1 MASTDL
7 TDVAG
12 SGDREMSLSPE
23 QALLFAIELHK
34 LDKFD
39 DAELI
44 YKALL
49 ERWPDHADVL
59 SHMGV
64 LQHQRGNHE
73 RALGLLRHALEI
85 VPDAPGIWNNLGNV
99 LLRLGEPKDAE
110 QAFRRSIELT
120 DNPEAQA
127 SLSRVLRRRGQ
138 WSESEAACRR
148 AIEINPDFGDAWHN
162 LSLTLLRQDRV
173 LEGIAAANKA
183 LILLP
188 PHRRRRDSY
197 ARALVLAGQVE
208 QAAAI
213 FRDWLAEEPDN
224 AYVQHHLAACTG
236 DRVPERASDAYV
248 ERVFDN
254 FASTFDKKLA
264 TLRYRAPQLVADAL
278 GAVLPA
284 PAHQF
289 DIADVGC
296 GTGLCGPLVRAWAR
310 RLSGCDLS
318 GAMLDQA
325 GQRKVYDLLEKAEL
339 VQFLEGHPDS
349 FDVVISA
356 DTLCYFGNLQGVAKA
371 VRSALRV
378 GGRFVFTVEA
388 LKEADGDTYRLL
400 ANGRYAHALA
410 YVESVLRAA
419 DLLPQRTAGEV
430 LREEVAL
437 PVHGWLVT
445 ASRAL

>member
-1 MASTDL
+1 MASTDP
-7 TDVAG
+7 TDAAG
-12 SGDREMSLSPE
+12 TGDREMSLSPE
-23 QALLFAIELHK
+23 EALLFAIELHK

-64 LQHQRGNHE
+64 LQHQRGNQE

-85 VPDAPGIWNNLGNV
+85 VPDAPGVWNNLGNV
-99 LLRLGEPKDAE
+99 LLRLNESEDAE
-110 QAFRRSIELT
+110 HAFRRSIELT
-120 DNPEAQA
+120 DSPEAQA
-127 SLSRVLRRRGQ
+127 NLSRVLRRRGQ
-138 WSESEAACRR
+138 WGESEAACRR

-188 PHRRRRDSY
+188 PHKRRRDSY

-278 GAVLPA
+278 AAVLPA

-289 DIADVGC
+289 DVADIGC
-296 GTGLCGPLVRAWAR
+296 GTGLCGPLVQAWAR
-310 RLSGCDLS
+310 RITGCDLS

-325 GQRKVYDLLEKAEL
+325 RQRNVYDVLEKAEL
-339 VQFLEGHPDS
+339 VQFLEGHPNC
-349 FDVVISA
+349 FDLVISA
-356 DTLCYFGNLQGVAKA
+356 DTLCYFGNLQAVANA
-371 VRSALRV
+371 ARSALRA
-378 GGRFVFTVEA
+378 GGQFVFTVEA
-388 LKEADGDTYRLL
+388 LKEADEDTYRLL

-410 YVESVLRAA
+410 YVQSVLDAA
-419 DLLPQRTAGEV
+419 DLRPQRIVGEV

>member
-1 MASTDL
+1 
-7 TDVAG
+7 
-12 SGDREMSLSPE
+12 
-23 QALLFAIELHK
+23 
-34 LDKFD
+34 
-39 DAELI
+39 
-44 YKALL
+44 
-49 ERWPDHADVL
+49 L

-64 LQHQRGNHE
+64 LQHQRGNQE